1 MNETETAHG
10 LKELILRELE
20 KIVQKGTLT
29 PAELECVYKGY
40 KAINE
45 IKQFESTEMMEGGY
59 SERYS
64 EGMPYTSMYY
74 DSYRAPMSYDRG
86 RSVRTGRYI
95 SRDSGMSGHSV
106 KDRAIAAL
114 ESMVDTAGSDYERQ
128 EVIKLIDNIRNG
140 N

>member
-1 MNETETAHG
+1 MNETMRG
-10 LKELILRELE
+10 LKELTMRELE
-20 KIVQKGTLT
+20 KIVQKGTMT
-29 PAELECVYKGY
+29 PAELECVYKGV

-45 IKQFESTEMMEGGY
+45 IDRFESAEMMDGGY

-64 EGMPYTSMYY
+64 EGMPYAGMYY

-86 RSVRTGRYI
+86 RSMRTGRYI

-128 EVIKLIDNIRNG
+128 EFIKIIDCVRNG